1 MLITEIFHSIQGEGP
16 FTGIPMIFIRTSL
29 CNLRCKWCDTTY
41 SFEGGTEMEVDVL
54 IKIVEDSWEEWVCLT
69 GGEPLLQKEAPDL
82 VRRITSA
89 GKRVLIETGGSLSI
103 EPYTMIEKT
112 VIDMDVKTPSS
123 GEEKRLRTE
132 NLNLLRKEDY
142 AKFVISDDTDFAY
155 LENFYAKYG
164 KLVNIVVQPSYG
176 TPEAWIA
183 ERIIE
188 KKMLVRF
195 MLQEH
200 KYIWGQ
206 KRGV

>member
-1 MLITEIFHSIQGEGP
+1 
-16 FTGIPMIFIRTSL
+16 
-29 CNLRCKWCDTTY
+29 
-41 SFEGGTEMEVDVL
+41 MEVDVL

-82 VRRITSA
+82 VRRITST
-89 GKRVLIETGGSLSI
+89 GRRVLIETGGSLSI